1 MGVPGRFWG
10 GPGGVPGGPEE
21 LYGGPEATLRIR
33 GATLEGPGWLFG
45 ASKNDPR
52 VFF

>member
-1 MGVPGRFWG
+1 MGSLGGLEGFLDAPG
-10 GPGGVPGGPEE
+10 GPGG
-21 LYGGPEATLRIR
+21 LFGGPEATLRIR
-33 GATLEGPGWLFG
+33 GATLESPGWLFG